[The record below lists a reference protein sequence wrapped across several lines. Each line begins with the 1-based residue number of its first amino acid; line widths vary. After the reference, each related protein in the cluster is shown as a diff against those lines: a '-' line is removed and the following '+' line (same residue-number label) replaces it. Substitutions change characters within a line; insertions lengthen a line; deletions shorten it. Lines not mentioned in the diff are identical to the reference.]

1 MNQSRRQFVNRSVL
15 VLGILGSGLI
25 QLLAPLKAFGRERS
39 PAFAAYN
46 LDAALSE
53 FFPGETIKPSD
64 KLTIDVND
72 VIENGA
78 VVPLAIKSG
87 LPNVHSITI
96 LVEKNPNPLI
106 ANFKLHPLCQGFI
119 ETRIKMGESSDII
132 AVIRAD
138 DQLYSTRKFVEVI
151 AGGCG

>member
-1 MNQSRRQFVNRSVL
+1 MTKHDEHTVTQAGSKADGLSRRQFIKQAGATTAAFTIVPRH
-15 VLGILGSGLI
+15 VLGG
-25 QLLAPLKAFGRERS
+25 ANYTA
-39 PAFAAYN
+39 
-46 LDAALSE
+46 
-53 FFPGETIKPSD
+53 PSD

>member
-1 MNQSRRQFVNRSVL
+1 MNQSRRQFVNRIAL
-15 VLGILGSGLI
+15 VLGILGSGLM

-39 PAFAAYN
+39 PAFAADN

-53 FFPGETIKPSD
+53 FFPGETI
-64 KLTIDVND
+64 
-72 VIENGA
+72 
-78 VVPLAIKSG
+78 
-87 LPNVHSITI
+87 
-96 LVEKNPNPLI
+96 PLI

-132 AVIRAD
+132 AVVRTD
-138 DQLYSTRKFVEVI
+138 DQLYSARKFVEVI